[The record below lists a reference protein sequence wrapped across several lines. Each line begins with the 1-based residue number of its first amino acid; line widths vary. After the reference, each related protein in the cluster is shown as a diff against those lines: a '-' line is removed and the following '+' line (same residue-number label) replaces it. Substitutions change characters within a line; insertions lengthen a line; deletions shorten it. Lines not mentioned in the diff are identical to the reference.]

1 MLRMEIHT
9 KDQTVTWQLEG
20 RFVGTFAEHAQS
32 LVLRS
37 TTTQQ
42 IVFDLSEVVFVDA
55 TGEAVLQRLKRL
67 GVQFVARSCYA
78 LNVCERLR
86 LRQYVGAIDPA
97 PKSSAG
103 KDELTRGH

>member
-1 MLRMEIHT
+1 MLRMEFHT
-9 KDQTVTWQLEG
+9 KDQTVTWRLEG
-20 RFVGTFAEHAQS
+20 RFVGSFAEHAQS

-37 TTTQQ
+37 TGTQQ
-42 IVFDLSEVVFVDA
+42 IVFDLSDVVFVDG

-86 LRQYVGAIDPA
+86 LRQYLGAIDPS
-97 PKSSAG
+97 PKETAG
-103 KDELTRGH
+103 EDEPTHGR

>member
-9 KDQTVTWQLEG
+9 KDQTVTYRLEG
-20 RFVGTFAEHAQS
+20 RFVGSFAEHAQS
-32 LVLRS
+32 LVLS
-37 TTTQQ
+37 SAATQQ

-86 LRQYVGAIDPA
+86 LRQYLGAIDPS
-97 PKSSAG
+97 PKATAG
-103 KDELTRGH
+103 EDELTHGH